1 MRAIDSVNME
11 ELENIIQQLST
22 IEGECRH
29 LEVSAIERSHL
40 LEETQ
45 SFAENFLQNLPQLEA
60 YSDDGY
66 ERTEEDDFFNIDGA
80 KSNLNKILPFI
91 KSRVNHAGFNSASGG
106 YMGYIPGG
114 GIYESAL
121 GDYMAAVTNVYAG
134 IFHASPGAVRMENA
148 LIRWAANLVGYESNS
163 GGNLTSGGSLAN
175 LIAISAA
182 RTTHGIKGKDLERAV
197 IYTTRHTHHSNQKAI
212 KICGMEECPIHY
224 IELDINYRLDATHLE
239 IMVKEDIESG
249 LRPFLVVGNAGST
262 NQGAVDPLDEISR
275 IALENNMWFHIDG
288 AYGGF
293 FLITE
298 YGKRK
303 LAGIEKADSV
313 VLDPHKGLFLP
324 YGTGMVLVKDVR
336 HLLAANS
343 FEAHYMQDAR
353 EHQEE
358 YSPAELSPELS
369 RHFRGL
375 RMWLPLKL
383 HGLEPFRKNLN
394 EKILLARYFYWK
406 IKELGFDTGPFPDL
420 SIVGFRYIPAHSS
433 LDDINQWNM
442 NLVKHIHHDGRVF
455 ISSTFIKDIFVIRC
469 AILSF
474 RTHRHH
480 VDLLLKVIGEYT
492 NAHN

>member
-1 MRAIDSVNME
+1 MK
-11 ELENIIQQLST
+11 ELDRLIKE
-22 IEGECRH
+22 IEGLQEESIA
-29 LEVSAIERSHL
+29 LEATAQQRSHMMKDVQNY
-40 LEETQ
+40 T
-45 SFAENFLQNLPQLEA
+45 ENFLNQLPEA
-60 YSDDGY
+60 VAYMNEGFK
-66 ERTEEDDFFNIDGA
+66 RTERDHFFEIDEEKSTMED
-80 KSNLNKILPFI
+80 ILPFV
-91 KSRVNHAGFNSASGG
+91 KERVNSAGFNAASGG

-134 IFHASPGAVRMENA
+134 IFSASPGAVRMENE
-148 LIRWAANLVGYESNS
+148 LIRWAGKLVGYTSNF

-182 RTTHGIKGKDLERAV
+182 RTTHGIKGKDLHRSV
-197 IYTTRHTHHSNQKAI
+197 IYTTLHTHHSNQKAI

-224 IELDINYRLDATHLE
+224 IDLDENYRLDSYQLE
-239 IMVKEDIESG
+239 LRVNEDKKKG

-262 NQGAVDPLDEISR
+262 NQGAVDPLNEISR
-275 IALENNMWFHIDG
+275 IAKANNMWFHVDG

-298 YGKRK
+298 YGKK
-303 LAGIEKADSV
+303 ILKGIEKADSV
-313 VLDPHKGLFLP
+313 ILDPHKGLFLP

-343 FEAHYMQDAR
+343 FEAHYMQDSR

-383 HGLEPFRKNLN
+383 HGLEPFRKNLE
-394 EKILLARYFYWK
+394 EKILLARYFYYK
-406 IKELGFDTGPFPDL
+406 IRKLGYDTGPYPDL
-420 SIVGFRYIPAHSS
+420 SIVGFRYIPA
-433 LDDINQWNM
+433 DGDANEWNK
-442 NLVKHIHHDGRVF
+442 NLLNHIHKDGRVF
-455 ISSTFIKDIFVIRC
+455 ISSTYIRDIYVLRC

-474 RTHRHH
+474 RTHRRE
-480 VDLLLKVIGEYT
+480 VDLLLEIIERFTKK
-492 NAHN
+492 HS

>member
-1 MRAIDSVNME
+1 ME
-11 ELENIIQQLST
+11 ELNDIITQLDKIDITS
-22 IEGECRH
+22 RD
-29 LEVSAIERSHL
+29 LEINSKTRTEQFSRVRSFM
-40 LEETQ
+40 E
-45 SFAENFLQNLPQLEA
+45 SFLKNLPDTPA
-60 YSDDGY
+60 YSDQEY
-66 ERTEEDDFFNIDGA
+66 EKTEQDRMFEVSEGPATLDELLHF
-80 KSNLNKILPFI
+80 LET
-91 KSRVNHAGFNSASGG
+91 RVNRGGFNSASGG

-114 GIYESAL
+114 GLYESAL
-121 GDYMAAVTNVYAG
+121 GDFMAAVTNVYAG

-148 LIRWAANLVGYESNS
+148 LIRWAGKLVGYESNF

-182 RTTHGIKGKDLERAV
+182 RTTHGIKGKDLESAV

-224 IELDINYRLDATHLE
+224 IDLDENYRLDAVQLE
-239 IMVKEDIESG
+239 ERIQEDRASG

-262 NQGAVDPLDEISR
+262 NLGAVDPLDEISR
-275 IALENNMWFHIDG
+275 IASTYGLWFHIDG

-293 FLITE
+293 FLITP
-298 YGKRK
+298 YGQEKMK
-303 LAGIEKADSV
+303 GIEKADSV

-343 FEAHYMQDAR
+343 FEAHYMQDSR

-383 HGLEPFRKNLN
+383 HGLEPFRNNLK

-406 IKELGFDTGPFPDL
+406 IRALGYDTGPYPDL
-420 SIVGFRYIPAHSS
+420 SIVGFRYIPAQG
-433 LDDINQWNM
+433 DANEWNM
-442 NLVKHIHHDGRVF
+442 NLVRHIHQDGQVF
-455 ISSTFIKDIFVIRC
+455 ISSTYIKDIYVIRC
-469 AILSF
+469 AILSY
-474 RTHRHH
+474 RTHRDR
-480 VDLLLKVIGEYT
+480 VDQLLSIIGDYT
-492 NAHN
+492 RKYG

>member
-1 MRAIDSVNME
+1 MENLNQIVDQINKIDSRTRQLE
-11 ELENIIQQLST
+11 IKHADRTQLLKRTSAYTEDFLEN
-22 IEGECRH
+22 
-29 LEVSAIERSHL
+29 
-40 LEETQ
+40 
-45 SFAENFLQNLPQLEA
+45 LPESPA
-60 YSDDGY
+60 YSVAGY
-66 ERTEEDDFFNIDGA
+66 ERTSRDQFFDIEEQKASMEEIV
-80 KSNLNKILPFI
+80 PFL
-91 KSRVNHAGFNSASGG
+91 KNRVNHAGFNSASGG

-121 GDYMAAVTNVYAG
+121 GDYIAAVTNVYAG

-148 LIRWAANLVGYESNS
+148 LIRWAGKLVGYESNF

-182 RTTHGIKGKDLERAV
+182 RTTKGIKGKDLDHAV

-224 IELDINYRLDATHLE
+224 IDLDKNYRLDATHLE
-239 IMVKEDIESG
+239 DRVHRDLQQG

-275 IALENNMWFHIDG
+275 IARKHDMWFHVDG

-298 YGKRK
+298 YGKKK
-303 LAGIEKADSV
+303 LQGIEKADSV

-343 FEAHYMQDAR
+343 FEAHYMQDAK

-383 HGLEPFRKNLN
+383 HGLQPFRVNLE
-394 EKILLARYFYWK
+394 EKILLARYFYHK
-406 IKELGFDTGPFPDL
+406 IRDLGFDTGPYPDL
-420 SIVGFRYIPAHSS
+420 SIVGFRYVPQNASMEES
-433 LDDINQWNM
+433 NAWNAK
-442 NLVKHIHHDGRVF
+442 LVKHIHHDGRVF
-455 ISSTFIKDIFVIRC
+455 ISSTYIRDIYVIRC

-474 RTHRHH
+474 RTHQEHI
-480 VDLLLKVIGEYT
+480 DTLLRIIEEYT
-492 NAHN
+492 KKHS

>member
-1 MRAIDSVNME
+1 MENLNQIIDQIDKIESESRQLEIKHRKRVQLLNRTNDYTE
-11 ELENIIQQLST
+11 EFLEN
-22 IEGECRH
+22 
-29 LEVSAIERSHL
+29 
-40 LEETQ
+40 
-45 SFAENFLQNLPQLEA
+45 LPDSPA
-60 YSDDGY
+60 FSDEGY
-66 ERTEEDDFFNIDGA
+66 EKTQRDLFFDIGE
-80 KSNLNKILPFI
+80 NKATMDEIVPFL
-91 KSRVNHAGFNSASGG
+91 KDRVNRAGFNSASGG

-121 GDYMAAVTNVYAG
+121 GDYIAAVTNVYAG

-148 LIRWAANLVGYESNS
+148 LIRWGGKLVGYQSNF

-182 RTTHGIKGKDLERAV
+182 RTTKDIKGKDLEKAV

-224 IELDINYRLDATHLE
+224 IDLDKNYRLDAGHLE
-239 IMVKEDIESG
+239 DRVRKDLQQG
-249 LRPFLVVGNAGST
+249 FRPFLVVGNAGST

-275 IALENNMWFHIDG
+275 IARENDMWFHVDG

-293 FLITE
+293 FLITD
-298 YGKRK
+298 YGKKK
-303 LAGIEKADSV
+303 LQGIDKADSV

-383 HGLEPFRKNLN
+383 HGLQPFRVNLE
-394 EKILLARYFYWK
+394 EKILLARYFYHK
-406 IKELGFDTGPFPDL
+406 IQKLGFDIGPYPDL
-420 SIVGFRYIPAHSS
+420 SIVGFRYVPPNAS
-433 LDDINQWNM
+433 LEETNAWNAR
-442 NLVKHIHHDGRVF
+442 LVKHIHHDGRVF
-455 ISSTFIKDIFVIRC
+455 ISSTYIRDIYVIRC
-469 AILSF
+469 AILSY
-474 RTHRHH
+474 RTHREH
-480 VDLLLKVIGEYT
+480 VDALLQVIEEYT
-492 NAHN
+492 NAHA

>member
-1 MRAIDSVNME
+1 MK
-11 ELENIIQQLST
+11 ELDQVIKE
-22 IEGECRH
+22 IE
-29 LEVSAIERSHL
+29 V
-40 LEETQ
+40 
-45 SFAENFLQNLPQLEA
+45 LQEASKALEA
-60 YSDDGY
+60 SPLQRSRLMNEVQNYTESFLNELPEAKAFTDDGY
-66 ERTEEDDFFNIDGA
+66 KRTEQDNFFDIDGSQA
-80 KSNLNKILPFI
+80 NMKEILSFV
-91 KSRVNHAGFNSASGG
+91 KDRVNHAGFNSASGG

-114 GIYESAL
+114 GIYESAI

-134 IFHASPGAVRMENA
+134 IFSASPGAVRMENS
-148 LIRWAANLVGYESNS
+148 LIRWAGELVGYKSNF

-182 RTTHGIKGKDLERAV
+182 RTTHEIKGKDLHNSI
-197 IYTTRHTHHSNQKAI
+197 IYTTRHTHHSNQKAL

-224 IELDINYRLDATHLE
+224 IDLDENYRLDAVQLE
-239 IMVKEDIESG
+239 RRVIADKKTG

-275 IALENNMWFHIDG
+275 IAKDNNMWFHVDG

-298 YGKRK
+298 YGKEK
-303 LAGIEKADSV
+303 LKGIEKADSV

-324 YGTGMVLVKDVR
+324 YGTGMVLVKEIR

-375 RMWLPLKL
+375 RMWLPLKI
-383 HGLEPFRKNLN
+383 HGLTPFRINLE

-406 IKELGFDTGPFPDL
+406 IRALGYDTGPYPDL
-420 SIVGFRYIPAHSS
+420 SIVGFRYIPAEG
-433 LDDINQWNM
+433 DANEWNK
-442 NLVKHIHHDGRVF
+442 NLVNHIHKDGRVF
-455 ISSTFIKDIFVIRC
+455 ISSTYIKDIYVIRC

-474 RTHRHH
+474 RTHREK
-480 VDLLLKVIGEYT
+480 VDLLLDIIEEYT
-492 NAHN
+492 KKHAH

>member
-1 MRAIDSVNME
+1 MENLNQIIDQIDNIESESRQLEIKHRNRVQLLNRTNDYTE
-11 ELENIIQQLST
+11 EFLEN
-22 IEGECRH
+22 
-29 LEVSAIERSHL
+29 
-40 LEETQ
+40 
-45 SFAENFLQNLPQLEA
+45 LPDSPA
-60 YSDDGY
+60 FSDEGY
-66 ERTEEDDFFNIDGA
+66 EKNQRDLFFDIEE
-80 KSNLNKILPFI
+80 NKATMDEIVPFLRD
-91 KSRVNHAGFNSASGG
+91 RVNRAGFNSASGG

-121 GDYMAAVTNVYAG
+121 GDYIAAVTNVYAG

-148 LIRWAANLVGYESNS
+148 LIRWAGKLVGYESNF

-182 RTTHGIKGKDLERAV
+182 RTTKDIKGKDLEKAV

-224 IELDINYRLDATHLE
+224 IDLDKNYRLDAGHLE
-239 IMVKEDIESG
+239 DRVHKDIQQG

-262 NQGAVDPLDEISR
+262 NQGAVDPLGEISR
-275 IALENNMWFHIDG
+275 IARKHDMWFHVDG

-298 YGKRK
+298 YGKKK
-303 LAGIEKADSV
+303 LQGIDKADSV

-353 EHQEE
+353 EHQDE

-383 HGLEPFRKNLN
+383 HGLQPFRVNLE
-394 EKILLARYFYWK
+394 EKILLARYFYHK
-406 IKELGFDTGPFPDL
+406 IQELGFDIGPYPDL
-420 SIVGFRYIPAHSS
+420 SIVGFRYIPPNAS
-433 LDDINQWNM
+433 LEEANAWNTK
-442 NLVKHIHHDGRVF
+442 LVKHIHHDGRVF
-455 ISSTFIKDIFVIRC
+455 ISSTYIGDIYVIRC

-474 RTHRHH
+474 RTHREH
-480 VDLLLKVIGEYT
+480 VDALLQVIEEYT
-492 NAHN
+492 KAHS

>member
-1 MRAIDSVNME
+1 MGD
-11 ELENIIQQLST
+11 LEHIINDLST
-22 IEGECRH
+22 IERE
-29 LEVSAIERSHL
+29 SKL
-40 LEETQ
+40 LEASPLERADLLEQTQ
-45 SFAENFLQNLPQLEA
+45 EFTEDFLTRLPESEA

-66 ERTEEDDFFNIDGA
+66 ERTEEDDFFNIDGT
-80 KSNLNKILPFI
+80 KSSLDVILPFI
-91 KSRVNHAGFNSASGG
+91 KDRVNHAGFNSASGG

-114 GIYESAL
+114 GIFESAL

-148 LIRWAANLVGYESNS
+148 LIRWAGQLVGYTSNF

-182 RTTHGIKGKDLERAV
+182 RTTHQIKGRDLEKAV

-224 IELDINYRLDATHLE
+224 IDLDENYRMDTAHLE
-239 IMVKEDIESG
+239 DRVFRDQEAG

-262 NQGAVDPLDEISR
+262 NLGAIDPLEEISR
-275 IALENNMWFHIDG
+275 IARQYDMWFHIDG

-293 FLITE
+293 FLMTE
-298 YGKRK
+298 YGKSRFK
-303 LAGIEKADSV
+303 GIELADSV
-313 VLDPHKGLFLP
+313 ILDPHKGLFLP
-324 YGTGMVLVKDVR
+324 YGTGMVLVRDVR

-383 HGLEPFRKNLN
+383 HGLEAFRKNLE
-394 EKILLARYFYWK
+394 EKILLARYFYYR
-406 IKELGFDTGPFPDL
+406 IREMGFDTGPFPDL
-420 SIVGFRYIPAHSS
+420 SIVGFRYVPEG
-433 LDDINQWNM
+433 LDPEQVNEWNL
-442 NLVKHIHHDGRVF
+442 NLVKHIHQDGRVF
-455 ISSTFIKDIFVIRC
+455 ISSTYIKDIFVIRC

-474 RTHRHH
+474 RTHREQ
-480 VDLLLKVIGEYT
+480 VDLLLKIIGDYKLKT
-492 NAHN
+492 MDSQPAHGS